1 MNIRSKLALLG
12 ATAVLGAALAAPWA
26 SAGQSSATLA
36 VSASVA
42 GSCSINSASLDFG
55 TLTSGL
61 STAVAANTTVTVNCT
76 FSTMSPNVTVNTN
89 ASGLRTLTNGASA
102 LTYSLYTNAA
112 LTAPFNGQNGTAN
125 VPITLSTGASPTGT
139 ATIYGQTTAGTQLIS
154 GTYSDSATIY
164 VNF

>member
-12 ATAVLGAALAAPWA
+12 ATALLGAALTAPWA

-42 GSCSINSASLDFG
+42 GSCSINSAALNFG
-55 TLTSGL
+55 QMTSGL

-76 FSTMSPNVTVNTN
+76 FSTMSPNVTVNSN
-89 ASGLRTLTNGASA
+89 AAGLRTMTNGANA
-102 LTYSLYTNAA
+102 LTYTLYTNAG
-112 LTAPFNGQNGTAN
+112 LSVPFNGQNGTSN
-125 VPITLSTGASPTGT
+125 VPITLSTGANPSGT
-139 ATIYGQTTAGTQLIS
+139 ATIYAQTTAGTQLAS
-154 GTYSDSATIY
+154 GTYNDNATVY